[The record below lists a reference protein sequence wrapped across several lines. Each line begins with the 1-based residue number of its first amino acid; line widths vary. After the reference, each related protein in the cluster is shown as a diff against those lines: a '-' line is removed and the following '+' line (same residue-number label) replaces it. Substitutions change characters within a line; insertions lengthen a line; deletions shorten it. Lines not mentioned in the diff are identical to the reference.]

1 MAPGSSPDQQFALL
15 ERLIRI
21 ETILNEG
28 KHSDLDHE
36 ARIRQLESERHP
48 DHETRLTDLNT
59 RLRSVER
66 AVWVA
71 AGVAAALG
79 GAVGGIVG
87 PMIGGG

>member
-1 MAPGSSPDQQFALL
+1 MTPPNGDQSFALL
-15 ERLIRI
+15 ERLIII
-21 ETILNEG
+21 ETLLKEQT
-28 KHSDLDHE
+28 HSDRDHE
-36 ARIRQLESERHP
+36 ARIRALESERHP

-59 RLRSVER
+59 RLRTVER

-87 PMIGGG
+87 PMIGG

>member
-1 MAPGSSPDQQFALL
+1 MAPPASGDNQFALL

-21 ETILNEG
+21 ETKLDEG

-36 ARIRQLESERHP
+36 ARIRQLEAERHP
-48 DHETRLTDLNT
+48 DHEVRLNDLNT

-66 AVWVA
+66 AVWIA

>member
-1 MAPGSSPDQQFALL
+1 MAPPNGNADQQFALL

-28 KHSDLDHE
+28 RHSDLDHE
-36 ARIRQLESERHP
+36 ARIRVLESERHP
-48 DHETRLTDLNT
+48 DHETRLMDLNS
-59 RLRSVER
+59 RLRTVER

-87 PMIGGG
+87 PMIGG